1 MHDCT
6 FKGLLFEERIDFA
19 TMKLAF
25 NRLNKKKIPG
35 NLALKVAEEN
45 RPLRKNLVTLIHKN
59 ENINKSV
66 YLEEINKILNDQNP
80 TQNIVCKA

>member
-1 MHDCT
+1 MS
-6 FKGLLFEERIDFA
+6 EERIDFA

-25 NRLNKKKIPG
+25 NRLNKKKMPG

>member
-6 FKGLLFEERIDFA
+6 FKALLFEERIDFA

-25 NRLNKKKIPG
+25 NRLNKKKMPG

>member
-1 MHDCT
+1 M
-6 FKGLLFEERIDFA
+6 
-19 TMKLAF
+19 
-25 NRLNKKKIPG
+25 PG

-45 RPLRKNLVTLIHKN
+45 RKKKKNLVTLIHKN